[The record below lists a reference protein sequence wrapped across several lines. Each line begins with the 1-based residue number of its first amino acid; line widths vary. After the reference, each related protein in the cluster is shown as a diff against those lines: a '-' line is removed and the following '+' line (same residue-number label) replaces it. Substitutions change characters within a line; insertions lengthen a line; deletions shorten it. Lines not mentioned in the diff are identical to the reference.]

1 MTVLRGTGFYHVE
14 AANTNRQVDI
24 QIVGPTGK
32 SDIFLFLKGN
42 NAFHPWISQISSP
55 TVNQKIAQ
63 YRADYLVRYLSIYA
77 IPVAVRIASV
87 VVGGGETNNA
97 LVISYET
104 AVSNVFPVTSGTTLT
119 EPILDLLGK
128 ADRTAK
134 SKIGLQAL
142 ADSCVANA
150 SLDGGVSKL
159 FAASP
164 NLSDGTVT
172 TAAVIGITAATF
184 AVTCLTPSMY

>member
-1 MTVLRGTGFYHVE
+1 MVVFKGTGFYHVE

-24 QIVGPTGK
+24 QVVGPTGK

-42 NAFHPWISQISSP
+42 NAFHPWIGQTASP
-55 TVNQKIAQ
+55 TTNQKIAQ
-63 YRADYLVRYLSIYA
+63 YRADYVVRYLSIYA

-97 LVISYET
+97 LIISYET
-104 AVSNVFPVTSGTTLT
+104 YVSNVFPVTSGTTLT
-119 EPILDLLGK
+119 EPILDVLGK

-134 SKIGLQAL
+134 SKIGLQGL

-150 SLDGGVSKL
+150 SLDGGGTKL
-159 FAASP
+159 FAVNPA
-164 NLSDGTVT
+164 LSDGTVS
-172 TAAVIGITAATF
+172 TAAVVGVAAGTLT
-184 AVTCLTPSMY
+184 VTCLTPSMY